1 MADLL
6 FEILLKYR
14 SDIIA
19 ICSLIISALAI
30 YISWRLTKEQS
41 KLTLTQ
47 CTLSYVGMEDND
59 KELREAIDWVRGIKD
74 IEIFAFSEDDF
85 IYYKKNIDNSP
96 LEKDELSFEYEK
108 GRSFIHKVI
117 AVRLVA
123 AEAVIAGLLDES
135 IYRIIR
141 NRDFQKDY
149 IKLKPFMDYIYVSHE
164 YKISCENRALR
175 MVVEKW
181 KNSVI
186 DKIKLGMKSTEWIDC
201 YTKTSKD
208 LDELKNS
215 DILKIF
221 MYIRYLDIM
230 KNYSIYFKS

>member
-1 MADLL
+1 MTDLL

-74 IEIFAFSEDDF
+74 IKIFAFSEDDF
-85 IYYKKNIDNSP
+85 IDHKKNIDNSP
-96 LEKDELSFEYEK
+96 LEKDKLSFEYEK

-123 AEAVIAGLLDES
+123 AEAVIMGLLDES

-149 IKLKPFMDYIYVSHE
+149 IKLEQFMNLEYERHK
-164 YKISCENRALR
+164 YKISFERRAFR

-186 DKIKLGMKSTEWIDC
+186 DKIKSGMKSTEWIE
-201 YTKTSKD
+201 YYNKTGKD
-208 LDELKNS
+208 LYELKDKS
-215 DILKIF
+215 K
-221 MYIRYLDIM
+221 YLDKL
-230 KNYSIYFKS
+230 KNYSIWLKL

>member
-6 FEILLKYR
+6 FEILFKYR

-30 YISWRLTKEQS
+30 YISWRLTKEQG

-47 CTLSYVGMEDND
+47 CTLSYVSMEDND

-74 IEIFAFSEDDF
+74 IKIFAFSRDDF
-85 IYYKKNIDNSP
+85 IDYKKNEDNSP
-96 LEKDELSFEYEK
+96 LEEDELSFEYEK
-108 GRSFIHKVI
+108 SRSFIHKVI

-135 IYRIIR
+135 IYRTIR

-149 IKLKPFMDYIYVSHE
+149 IKLEQFMNLE
-164 YKISCENRALR
+164 YKRHKCKVSFERRAFR

-186 DKIKLGMKSTEWIDC
+186 DKIKSGMKSTEWIE
-201 YTKTSKD
+201 YYNKTGKD
-208 LDELKNS
+208 LDKL
-215 DILKIF
+215 
-221 MYIRYLDIM
+221 
-230 KNYSIYFKS
+230 KNYSIWLKL

>member
-6 FEILLKYR
+6 FEILFKYR

-19 ICSLIISALAI
+19 ICSLIISTLAI

-47 CTLSYVGMEDND
+47 CTLSYVSMEDND

-74 IEIFAFSEDDF
+74 IKIFALSRDGF
-85 IYYKKNIDNSP
+85 IYYKKNKDNSP
-96 LEKDELSFEYEK
+96 LEEDELSFEYEK
-108 GRSFIHKVI
+108 SRSFIHKVI

-135 IYRIIR
+135 IYRTIR

-149 IKLKPFMDYIYVSHE
+149 IKLEQFMNLE
-164 YKISCENRALR
+164 YERHKCKISFERRAFR

-186 DKIKLGMKSTEWIDC
+186 DKIKSGMKSTEWIE
-201 YTKTSKD
+201 YYNKTGKD
-208 LDELKNS
+208 LDELKDNQN
-215 DILKIF
+215 I
-221 MYIRYLDIM
+221 
-230 KNYSIYFKS
+230 